1 MHTVHQQALDRQAI
15 TKASD
20 SEGTAQQQAAGVKRV
35 FTQEK
40 REVKIWLTRA

>member
-1 MHTVHQQALDRQAI
+1 MHSVHQQVLDRQTI

-40 REVKIWLTRA
+40 KEAKIWLTRA